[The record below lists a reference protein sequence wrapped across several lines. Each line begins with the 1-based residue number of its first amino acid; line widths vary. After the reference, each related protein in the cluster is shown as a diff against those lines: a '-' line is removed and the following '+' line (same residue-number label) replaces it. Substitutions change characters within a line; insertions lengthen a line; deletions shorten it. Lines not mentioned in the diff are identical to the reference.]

1 MGLMFL
7 EWKREFE
14 IGKELGTSVA
24 DGDLGLWGSFKLD
37 LGWMRC
43 DGIPAAKRT
52 FNLHQHMQNPQHSR
66 SFFINDFKSW
76 NGVHWQ
82 RIAIV

>member
-52 FNLHQHMQNPQHSR
+52 FNLQHMQNPQHSR
-66 SFFINDFKSW
+66 SSSSLTSTHGMKS
-76 NGVHWQ
+76 
-82 RIAIV
+82 ISDL

>member
-1 MGLMFL
+1 MEEGI
-7 EWKREFE
+7 R

-24 DGDLGLWGSFKLD
+24 DRDLGLWGSFKLD

-66 SFFINDFKSW
+66 SSSSMTSTHGMEFIGFL
-76 NGVHWQ
+76 
-82 RIAIV
+82 